1 MNGTWKEQCG
11 TRRELTVA
19 GRPQEIQAVRL
30 QDGRVTGNKR
40 EVLEEVARSFRK
52 QHNNGQQRLS
62 ETTRRTV
69 QALQRVFT
77 AEQSETIRCRGVMLG
92 ETKAAVWALKR
103 KKSAA
108 VDKLVAEAYQN
119 LEAPE
124 LDGLAD
130 RDTEVLRTG
139 KPPGE

>member
-1 MNGTWKEQCG
+1 M
-11 TRRELTVA
+11 
-19 GRPQEIQAVRL
+19 RL

-40 EVLEEVARSFRK
+40 EVLEDAARSFRK
-52 QHNNGQQRLS
+52 QHNQEQQRLS
-62 ETTRRTV
+62 ETTRRMF
-69 QALQRVFT
+69 QALQRVVT
-77 AEQSETIRCRGVMLG
+77 AEQSEAIRRRGVMLG

-130 RDTEVLRTG
+130 RDTEMLRTG
-139 KPPGE
+139 KPPAE